1 MAFPEVAER
10 DERSLSQSLAKGKL
24 FHMSDVGLMVLG
36 NICRGLIEI
45 KIGFPITVYLTLHSF
60 S

>member
-45 KIGFPITVYLTLHSF
+45 KIGFPITVYLTLH
-60 S
+60 